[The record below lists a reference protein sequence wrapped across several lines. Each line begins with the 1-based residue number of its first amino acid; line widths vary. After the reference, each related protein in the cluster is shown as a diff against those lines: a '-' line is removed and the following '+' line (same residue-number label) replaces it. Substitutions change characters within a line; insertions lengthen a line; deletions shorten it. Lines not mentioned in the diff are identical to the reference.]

1 MRRRARSILAVGA
14 LLIGGAGFA
23 PIAQAQPAGP
33 AAADTD
39 EVKVFR
45 ADVTQEQVPLL
56 LAAGQDGHELGE
68 QVPDR
73 GTATVE
79 VYLTGRQADKL
90 EKQGVDLTEHTLSTG
105 AEKRVGDAAEGVF
118 RPYSGS
124 GGLKEETLRTAR
136 ENPGLTKVVSIGR
149 TVKGQDILALKL
161 TRQAKKSKD
170 GSRPAVL
177 YMSNQHAREWITPE
191 MTRRLLHHYLDNY
204 KKDRRIREL
213 VDSTELWFVLSAN
226 PDGYDYTFENTDNRL
241 WRKNLRDVN
250 GDGSIGTG
258 DGVDLNRNF
267 AYKWGYDNEG
277 SSPNPTSQ
285 TYRGAGPGSE
295 PETKALDAF
304 EKRIGFTYGINYHS
318 AAELLLYGVGWQV
331 ATNTPDDVLYKA
343 LAGTPE
349 NSAIPGYHPQVS
361 SELYTTNGEAD
372 GHAAN
377 VNGMAM
383 FTPEMSTCQT
393 ASAVDPGDEW
403 NAGDCQSGFNFPDD
417 ERLIQQEFAKNIP
430 FALSVA
436 ETAAHPDRPSSSVGL
451 DAPDFTPAPFTTSY
465 SRGAGQEV
473 SVVVRKSVRHKELRY
488 RVNGGRT
495 HEVALRPWRGGETYG
510 GEDNLYFDEYRAKVK
525 DGDAGDKVEV
535 WFTGETK
542 SGRGTRSEHFTY
554 TVAERPRAD
563 VLVVTEEAQEAQ
575 GSQDAQETQGSRDAR
590 EAKKAEG
597 ARASH
602 AQVYVDALK
611 ANGHRAAVWDVAAQ
625 GAPDA
630 LGVLGHFGTVVHHT
644 GAAVPGNATQ
654 LQLRAFLNE
663 GGELIEAG
671 ERAGGNVDLGGG
683 TLSDDFSQYYLGA
696 YTRTSTT
703 GATGFTGSGRLD
715 GAGGALG
722 DAPGNPLDNAGTY
735 SVTSDELP
743 ADTYPRFASEG
754 AGKFAGTINPY
765 GPYAGDWMAAAVH
778 TDDAYKRLTRTV
790 DLTGVNASDRPTL
803 RTELLWDTERGY
815 DHALVEAHT
824 TGADDWTTLPEEG
837 GATATAV
844 PAECE
849 AGFYLDDHPWL
860 EHYLTQSDDGCTAT
874 GTTGR
879 WNSLTGSSGGWR
891 QAGFDLSAYA
901 GKSVEVSIAYVTDPG
916 SGGRGVLADE
926 TSLVVGGTAT
936 ATEGFETSLGAWQVS
951 GPPAGSPA
959 VLKDWAR
966 TGTLFQTYGAVT
978 TDDTVLLGFGLE
990 HLTDPAARAA
1000 LVRKALRALDE

>member
-14 LLIGGAGFA
+14 LLLGGAGFA
-23 PIAQAQPAGP
+23 PVAQAQPASP
-33 AAADTD
+33 ETPDAD

-56 LAAGQDGHELGE
+56 LAAGQDGHELTE
-68 QVPDR
+68 RVPDR

-79 VYLTGRQADKL
+79 VYLTDQQADKL
-90 EKQGVDLTEHTLSTG
+90 EKQGVDLTEHSLSG
-105 AEKRVGDAAEGVF
+105 RAEKRVEDAADGVF

-124 GGLKEETLRTAR
+124 GGLREEILRTAR
-136 ENPGLTKVVSIGR
+136 QNPRLTKVVSIGK
-149 TVKGQDILALKL
+149 TVNGQDILALKL
-161 TRQAKKSKD
+161 TKNAKESKD
-170 GSRPAVL
+170 GSRPSVL

-191 MTRRLLHHYLDNY
+191 MTRRLMHHYLDKY
-204 KKDRRIREL
+204 DEDRRIRKL
-213 VDSTELWFVLSAN
+213 VDSTELWFLLSAN

-241 WRKNLRDVN
+241 WRKNLRDNN
-250 GDGSIGTG
+250 GDGALGAG

-267 AYKWGYDNEG
+267 AYKWGYDDEG

-285 TYRGAGPGSE
+285 TYRGAGPNSE
-295 PETKALDAF
+295 PETKALDRF
-304 EKRIGFTYGINYHS
+304 QKRIGFTYGINYHS

-331 ATNTPDDVLYKA
+331 ATDTPDDVLYKA

-377 VNGMAM
+377 VNGTAM

-393 ASAVDPGDEW
+393 VSEQDPDDEW
-403 NAGDCQSGFNFPDD
+403 NAADCQSGFNFPDD

-436 ETAAHPDRPSSSVGL
+436 ESAAHPDRPSSSVGL
-451 DAPDFTPAPFTTSY
+451 DAADFTPDAFTTSY
-465 SRGAGQEV
+465 ARGAGQEV
-473 SVVVRKSVRHKELRY
+473 SVVARKAVRDKELKY

-495 HEVALRPWRGGETYG
+495 HDVRLKPWRGGETYG
-510 GEDNLYFDEYRAKVK
+510 GEDNLYFDEYRAKIRHGET
-525 DGDAGDKVEV
+525 GDRVEV

-542 SGRGTRSEHFTY
+542 GGKRTASEHFTY
-554 TVAERPRAD
+554 KVAQRPGAD
-563 VLVVTEEAQEAQ
+563 VLVVAE
-575 GSQDAQETQGSRDAR
+575 
-590 EAKKAEG
+590 EG
-597 ARASH
+597 AKATQTRT
-602 AQVYVDALK
+602 YVDALRASGK
-611 ANGHRAAVWDVAAQ
+611 RAAVWDVATQ

-630 LGVLGHFGTVVHHT
+630 LGVLGHFDTVVHYT

-663 GGELIEAG
+663 GGRLIEAG
-671 ERAGGNVDLGGG
+671 EQAGGDVDLGGG
-683 TLSDDFSQYYLGA
+683 SLSDDFSQYYLGA
-696 YTRTSTT
+696 YTRTSTA
-703 GATGFTGSGRLD
+703 GATGFTGTGRLD
-715 GAGGALG
+715 GATGAFG
-722 DAPGNPLDNAGTY
+722 AAPGNPLDAAGTY

-743 ADTYPRFASEG
+743 ADTYPQFASEG
-754 AGKFAGTINPY
+754 AGKFAGTVNPY
-765 GPYAGDWMAAAVH
+765 GPYAGAWMAAAVH

-790 DLTGVNASDRPTL
+790 DLTGVTAADRPTL
-803 RTELLWDTERGY
+803 RTQLLWDTERGY

-824 TGADDWTTLPEEG
+824 TGADDWTTLPEAG
-837 GATATAV
+837 GATGTAV
-844 PAECE
+844 PAECG
-849 AGFYLDDHPWL
+849 AGFYIGGHPWL
-860 EHYLTQSDDGCTAT
+860 EHYLTLSDDGCTAT
-874 GTTGR
+874 GTTGQ
-879 WNSLTGSSGGWR
+879 WNSLTGASGGWR
-891 QAGFDLSAYA
+891 QVEFDLSAYA
-901 GKSVEVSIAYVTDPG
+901 GKSVDVSIAYVTDPG

-926 TSLVVGGTAT
+926 ASLVVGSTAT
-936 ATEGFETSLGAWQVS
+936 GTEGFETSLGAWRVS

-990 HLTDPAARAA
+990 HLTEPAARAA
-1000 LVRKALRALDE
+1000 LVRQALRALDE